1 MPLGAKAHAGNL
13 ESGCECGGGGKGRE
27 RGNSWR
33 RQVWLPRKMRILAR
47 SHRATDIKGRHHS
60 SESAKQ
66 PAGRTKGTCRLG
78 FCSGQSLRWGLLEIL
93 YTKRN
98 PLQDLGLEFP
108 LIKRPPKSQ
117 IKVCI

>member
-1 MPLGAKAHAGNL
+1 M
-13 ESGCECGGGGKGRE
+13 
-27 RGNSWR
+27 
-33 RQVWLPRKMRILAR
+33 PRKMRILAR
-47 SHRATDIKGRHHS
+47 SHRATDIKGRHRS

-66 PAGRTKGTCRLG
+66 PTGRTKGTCRPG
-78 FCSGQSLRWGLLEIL
+78 FCSGQSLRWCPLEIL

-98 PLQDLGLEFP
+98 PLQELGLEFP